1 MFSLRLLALLLCFSF
16 SHFSFATV
24 IYTWVDKDGVSHY
37 SQQPPVNVDSKKVYS
52 EDIEPAQVGYVP
64 VLPNSSTSSQVNPT
78 SDLAAK
84 AKLIKEKD
92 AEQAASI
99 CESAKHSLNVLIT
112 YQHLHRKDAD
122 TGEEIVITEEERLAQ
137 IEKSEERKKLFC
149 Q

>member
-1 MFSLRLLALLLCFSF
+1 MLSLRLLYLVSFVCFSQ
-16 SHFSFATV
+16 SALATV

-37 SQQPPVNVDSKKVYS
+37 SQQPPADVDSKKVYS

-64 VLPNSSTSSQVNPT
+64 VKSVGSSSQSSTSEM
-78 SDLAAK
+78 DLDQKAA
-84 AKLIKEKD
+84 LIKERD

-99 CESAKHSLNVLIT
+99 CESAKHSLNVLNT

-137 IEKSEERKKLFC
+137 IEKNEERKQLFC

>member
-1 MFSLRLLALLLCFSF
+1 MFSLRLLAFLLCCCV
-16 SHFSFATV
+16 SHISFATV

-37 SQQPPVNVDSKKVYS
+37 SQQPPANVDSKKVYS

-64 VLPNSSTSSQVNPT
+64 VLPNTSTSSQSNQD

-99 CESAKHSLNVLIT
+99 CESAKHSLNVLST
-112 YQHLHRKDAD
+112 YQHLHRKDAE

-137 IEKSEERKKLFC
+137 IEKNEERKKLFC
-149 Q
+149 N